1 MDKNTNYLSKTWS
14 RSINVIALTCLCVST
29 HAFSHEETKKPEEH
43 KQNQTKLK
51 MSWGKKKP
59 HYHKVEISEDK
70 KSFII
75 AGFENQQ
82 AQPITDEEFYIKHKR
97 HHAKKTKN
105 NNENH
110 DIKFSSSNKRD
121 GFYLAYS
128 AVSSQGD
135 DLYQTQGGEDTNDF
149 EIHSSYRIQG
159 LGLFIESPGLNSRR
173 MHGLYATRAWGINFY
188 NGKDWSFDLYK
199 QRDTKTVKGLSGI
212 QNRNKYKRAGIR
224 ATGYFDNSQVQVIFS
239 PYSTNNSGSDGIE
252 ASMSYTRYWQVKNW
266 NLYGSL
272 GVQYQSKE
280 VESYYPE
287 NWLFSSETNDSRINS
302 SAELG
307 LEYALNKDWVLGGFI
322 SHNKLPSRDENAS
335 QEKDLS
341 GTRSGILLTYVF

>member
-1 MDKNTNYLSKTWS
+1 MDKNTNYLSTLWP
-14 RSINVIALTCLCVST
+14 RSINAIALICLCAST
-29 HAFSHEETKKPEEH
+29 HAFSHEEKSKVEEPSDS
-43 KQNQTKLK
+43 NVKLK
-51 MSWGKKKP
+51 VSFGKKKP
-59 HYHKVEISEDK
+59 HYHKVELSEDK
-70 KSFII
+70 KHFTII
-75 AGFENQQ
+75 DIEGQQ
-82 AQPITDEEFYIKHKR
+82 DQPITDEEFYIKHKS
-97 HHAKKTKN
+97 HHEKHNQKGD
-105 NNENH
+105 ENPH
-110 DIKFSSSNKRD
+110 VKFESPNQRD

-135 DLYQTQGGEDTNDF
+135 DFYQTQGGEDVSDF

-199 QRDTKTVKGLSGI
+199 QRDTKTIKGLSGI

-224 ATGYFDNSQVQVIFS
+224 ATGYFDNSQVQLIFS

-280 VESYYPE
+280 VESYYVE
-287 NWLFSSETNDSRINS
+287 DSSLTSEASESRVNS

-307 LEYALNKDWVLGGFI
+307 VEYALNKDWVLGGFI
-322 SHNKLPSRDENAS
+322 SHNKLPSR
-335 QEKDLS
+335 QESTSAAKEQS